1 MRVEAPAPIA
11 GAIAAGALAALFT
24 VAQAALL
31 AHVINAVFL
40 AGISSREISRPL
52 LWLAAATLGR
62 MLFTAAGS
70 WTAAAAAARV
80 KNALRRQWTAQLER
94 LGAAFVLRQRSGE
107 LSTVFTRGVE
117 ALDPYVGQ
125 FMPQMFLSAVQPL
138 ILWIFVL
145 SRDWMSAVVLGLTAP
160 LLPYFLSLIGRLAQA
175 RSQRQWTSL
184 QRMSAYFLDVV
195 QGLPTLRRLGRSSGE
210 QSRIAKTSEDFR
222 RTTNGVL
229 RIAFLSSFTLELMS
243 TLSTALVAVSIGLR
257 LLKGGI
263 TFEPALMVLI
273 LAPEFFAP
281 LRAFAAR
288 FHAGTEGV
296 AAARRIFEVLD
307 EAPERTPSAEV
318 VRDPAPRPAPAGST
332 PFIAFDA
339 VYYTYP
345 GANQPSL
352 DGLSFR
358 LEPGQVTALVGASGA
373 GKSTAARLL
382 LRFMDPSAGA
392 IRVDGR
398 DLREMDIAEWR
409 RMVAWVPQRPH
420 LFHDT
425 IAGNLRIACPE
436 ADDRAMERA
445 AEAAQLMDWIRAQ
458 PRGWNT
464 PIGERGA
471 RLSGGQAQRLAIAR
485 AFLRDA
491 PVLILDE
498 PTSYLD
504 PRNEERIRIALHSL
518 MAGRTV
524 LMIAHRLRTVRDAAQ
539 VIVMDRGRVAEAGP
553 PADLAARGG
562 AWSAMCATAA
572 RRWAAAEGP
581 A

>member
-1 MRVEAPAPIA
+1 M
-11 GAIAAGALAALFT
+11 LAT
-24 VAQAALL
+24 AQAALL

-40 AGISSREISRPL
+40 AGTSSREILRPL
-52 LWLAAATLGR
+52 LLLACATLGR
-62 MLFTAAGS
+62 MLCSATGS
-70 WTAAAAAARV
+70 WSAAAAAARV
-80 KNALRRQWTAQLER
+80 KDSLRKQWTAHLER

-107 LSTVFTRGVE
+107 LSTVLTRGIE

-125 FMPQMFLSAVQPL
+125 FMPQMFLSAVQPI

-145 SRDWMSAVVLGLTAP
+145 TRDWLSAIILAVTAP

-175 RSQRQWTSL
+175 RSHRQWASL

-195 QGLPTLRRLGRSSGE
+195 QGLPTLKRLGRSAGE

-222 RTTNGVL
+222 RTTNSVL

-243 TLSTALVAVSIGLR
+243 TLSTALVAVTIGLR

-263 TFEPALMVLI
+263 AFEPALMVLI

-288 FHAGTEGV
+288 FHAGTEGI

-307 EAPERTPSAEV
+307 EEPERAPSSHDSKFQIPNFKAV
-318 VRDPAPRPAPAGST
+318 ASMPL
-332 PFIAFDA
+332 IAFDS
-339 VYYTYP
+339 VQYTYP
-345 GANQPSL
+345 GSTDPSL
-352 DGLSFR
+352 DRATFR
-358 LEPGQVTALVGASGA
+358 LEPGHVTALVGASGA

-392 IRVDGR
+392 VRVNGR
-398 DLREMDIAEWR
+398 DLREMDLDEWR
-409 RMVAWVPQRPH
+409 NMVAWVPQRPH

-425 IAGNLRIACPE
+425 IAGNLRLARPD
-436 ADDRAMERA
+436 ADESSMTKA

-458 PRGWNT
+458 PQGWDT

-504 PRNEERIRIALHSL
+504 PRNEERIRVALHSL

-524 LMIAHRLRTVRDAAQ
+524 LMIAHRLRTVRDAAR
-539 VIVMDRGRVAEAGP
+539 VIVMDKGRVIEEGS

-562 AWSAMCATAA
+562 AWSAMCETA
-572 RRWAAAEGP
+572 RRRWVAAEGP